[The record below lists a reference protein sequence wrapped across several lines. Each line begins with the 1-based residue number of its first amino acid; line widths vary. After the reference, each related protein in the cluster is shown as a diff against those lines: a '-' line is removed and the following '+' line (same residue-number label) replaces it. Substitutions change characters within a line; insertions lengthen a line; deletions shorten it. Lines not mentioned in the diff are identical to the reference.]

1 VAQERR
7 PLGPQ
12 AARGTVGLS
21 QDPSIRRYYDQ
32 GREHARLSGGD
43 GRLEFVRTQ
52 ELVLRHLPPAPAAVL
67 DVGGGAGI
75 HAEWLARDGHRVH
88 LVDPVPLHVE
98 QATAAG
104 QTAGF
109 TAALGDARA
118 LEAADA
124 SFDGVLMLGPLY
136 HLVEHGDRVAALREA
151 ARVVRPGGPV
161 MAAAISRFAS
171 LFDGLKRGYV
181 AEPAFL
187 DTLRGTI
194 RHGRHENPTGHPG
207 WFTTAYFHRPEELR
221 GEVEE
226 AGLDLVE
233 LVAIEGPAGMFD
245 HLEGR
250 WEDEAWR
257 SAALELV
264 RAVEADPALLA
275 SGGHLLAVARRP
287 VSAAA
292 AG

>member
-1 VAQERR
+1 MEQDRR
-7 PLGPQ
+7 PLGPE
-12 AARGTVGLS
+12 ADRGTVGLS
-21 QDPSIRRYYDQ
+21 QDPEIRAYYDE
-32 GREHARLSGGD
+32 GREQARLRRGG

-52 ELVLRHLPPAPAAVL
+52 ELVRRHLPPAPASVL

-88 LVDPVPLHVE
+88 LVDPVELHVT
-98 QATAAG
+98 QAAAAG
-104 QTAGF
+104 QAAGF

-124 SFDGVLMLGPLY
+124 SVDAVLLLGPLY
-136 HLVEHGDRVAALREA
+136 HLVERGDRVTALREA

-161 MAAAISRFAS
+161 LAAAISRFAS
-171 LFDGLKRGYV
+171 LYDGLKRGFV
-181 AEPAFL
+181 TDPAFL
-187 DTLRGTI
+187 DTLHGTI
-194 RHGRHENPTGHPG
+194 RHGRHANPTGQPH

-226 AGLDLVE
+226 AGLELVE
-233 LVAIEGPAGMFD
+233 LVAIEGPANMFD
-245 HLEGR
+245 ELDGH
-250 WEDEAWR
+250 WDDEAWR

-264 RAVEADPALLA
+264 RAVEAEPALLA
-275 SGGHLLAVARRP
+275 SGSHLLAVARRP